1 MGWFDWF
8 DWLVALVA
16 PFTEPVQEAAVFIF
30 IVGILFNLSSIGLN
44 KLFIDF
50 EEQREYNRVQAE
62 VRRLEKEVRITGD
75 KKLKAKLRKRE
86 AAKKALGWKTGKRS
100 LMMTVVSMVLFGF
113 IFTLLNSAFIK
124 TNSIDAA
131 ALLPISIP
139 SFSGHTPIPFFF
151 WYLIC
156 AFAIGRP
163 MYKILG
169 VPTGMGMGVVPTE
182 EKKTEA
188 RA

>member
-16 PFTEPVQEAAVFIF
+16 PFTEPVQVAAVFIF

-86 AAKKALGWKTGKRS
+86 AAMKTLGWKTGKRS
-100 LMMTVVSMVLFGF
+100 IVMTVVSMLLFGF
-113 IFTLLNSAFIK
+113 IFTLLNSAFVK
-124 TNSIDAA
+124 TNSIDVV

-139 SFSGHTPIPFFF
+139 SFRGHTPIPFFL

-163 MYKILG
+163 MNKIFG
-169 VPTGMGMGVVPTE
+169 VPTGIGMGVSPTE
-182 EKKTEA
+182 EKKTGA
-188 RA
+188 TA